1 MKITFFDALSHEE
14 EFLKN
19 HMPEG
24 VESVFINESLHPSL
38 QIPEITLDSDIISV
52 FTPSLLNKETLEKFQ
67 NLKFIVL
74 RSVGFSHVDLNYTKE
89 RGINVFNAPNYGDYT
104 VAEYVFASLLALLR
118 KIPQSNNALR
128 MGNILLDKYIGVELF
143 SKTMGVIG
151 TGAIGSKVVKIAK
164 GFSMDVIA
172 YDINKNTDAEYVSL
186 NELCSRADI
195 ISINTPLTPDTLR
208 MFDKNRINSLK
219 KGVIIINTARGEI
232 IDTDALYD
240 AIVEERVAYAALD
253 VIECE
258 DILWQKPTRARDFN
272 NIKNNCLKNF
282 LIANRLLKMDN
293 VLITPHTAYDTKEA
307 TRRILEIT
315 LENINSC
322 INFNAGAKN
331 LVLV

>member
-1 MKITFFDALSHEE
+1 MKITFFDTLSHEE
-14 EFLKN
+14 EFFKN
-19 HMPEG
+19 HIIEG
-24 VESVFINESLHPSL
+24 LEPVFINESLHPSL
-38 QIPEITLDSDIISV
+38 HTPEYVLNSDIISV
-52 FTPSLLNKETLEKFQ
+52 FTPSLLNKETLEKFE
-67 NLKFIVL
+67 NLKFIIL
-74 RSVGFSHVDLNYTKE
+74 RSVGFSHVDLNYAKE
-89 RGINVFNAPNYGDYT
+89 RGIHIFNTPNYGDYT
-104 VAEYVFASLLALLR
+104 VAEYVFASLLALVR

-128 MGNILLDKYIGVELF
+128 MGNILLDKYMGVELF
-143 SKTMGVIG
+143 SKTMGVVG

-186 NELCSRADI
+186 DELCSRADI

-219 KGVIIINTARGEI
+219 KGAIIINTARGEI

-240 AIVEERVAYAALD
+240 AIVEERIAYAALD